1 MANILINRD
10 KCIGCGQCQRDCLC
24 DTIYMDEGKARV
36 GTKRCIKCGHCIAIC
51 PKEAITLGNIENI
64 NWDQNNPGME
74 RGRAPEPEAFLDFL
88 KFRRSIRHYKN
99 QDIEAEKLDMIIEA
113 GRYAP
118 TASNRQKNSFIILRK
133 NIGQVRKAA
142 VKTLY
147 DAAAN
152 KERPLGEREM
162 YRQSW
167 MTMYD
172 DLERGKGDRLFFD
185 APAVILIVTD
195 KKAGSSD
202 IDAGIA
208 ASRMELQ
215 ANALGLGVCYIGF
228 LSTAIEFDDDVRKQI
243 GIGDDE
249 RMAVAFTVG
258 YPDVKYFRPVPRK
271 PADVRIL

>member
-10 KCIGCGQCQRDCLC
+10 KCIGCGQCERDCLC
-24 DTIYMDEGKARV
+24 DAVYMDEGKAKV
-36 GTKRCIKCGHCIAIC
+36 GTKGCIKCGHCIAVC
-51 PKEAITLGNIENI
+51 PKEAITLGSIENI

-74 RGRAPEPEAFLDFL
+74 RGSAPEPEAFLDFL
-88 KFRRSIRHYKN
+88 KFRRSIRHYKK

-118 TASNRQKNSFIILRK
+118 TAGNRQKNRFIILRK
-133 NIGQVRKAA
+133 NIEQVRQAA
-142 VKTLY
+142 VKTLR
-147 DAAAN
+147 DAADD
-152 KERPLGEREM
+152 KGRPLGEREM
-162 YRQSW
+162 YRQTW
-167 MTMYD
+167 VKMYD
-172 DLERGKGDRLFFD
+172 DLESGRADRLFFN

-195 KKAGSSD
+195 KEGGSSD

-208 ASRMELQ
+208 ASRMEIQ

-228 LSTAIEFDDDVRKQI
+228 LSTAIGFNDGVKKQI

-258 YPDVKYFRPVPRK
+258 YPDVKYLRPVPRK